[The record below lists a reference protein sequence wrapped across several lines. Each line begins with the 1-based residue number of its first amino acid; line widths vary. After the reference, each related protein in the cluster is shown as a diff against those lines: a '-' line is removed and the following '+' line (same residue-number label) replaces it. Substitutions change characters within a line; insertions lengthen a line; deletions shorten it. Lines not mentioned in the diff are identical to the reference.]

1 MIGKVIGC
9 HNEEEL
15 WQAFQLGDEAA
26 FAQLYERYVDALFHY
41 CSRFTTDRDLVKDC
55 IHDLFVELWKSRSTV
70 SATTSVRFYLLA
82 CIKRKVI
89 RQLDRQQMK
98 GGAGLLPRDY
108 DPVIPHEAALIQQQE
123 WEQTQTVLQQAMNHL
138 TKRQRE
144 AIFLKFYQNLPYEQI
159 ASLMD
164 VNAQSVY
171 NLIFGALR
179 TLKKHLCVESAV
191 FTLLLLL
198 TRP

>member
-1 MIGKVIGC
+1 MIGKVVGY

-15 WQAFQLGDEAA
+15 WQAFQRGDETA

-41 CSRFTTDRDLVKDC
+41 CSRFTADRDLVKDC

-89 RQLDRQQMK
+89 RQLERQQVK
-98 GGAGLLPRDY
+98 GSAGPVPRDY
-108 DPVIPHEAALIQQQE
+108 EAVIPHESALIQQQE
-123 WEQTQTVLQQAMNHL
+123 WEQMQTGLQQAMNHL

-179 TLKKHLCVESAV
+179 TLKKYFCVENAV
-191 FTLLLLL
+191 FALLLLL
-198 TRP
+198 IQP